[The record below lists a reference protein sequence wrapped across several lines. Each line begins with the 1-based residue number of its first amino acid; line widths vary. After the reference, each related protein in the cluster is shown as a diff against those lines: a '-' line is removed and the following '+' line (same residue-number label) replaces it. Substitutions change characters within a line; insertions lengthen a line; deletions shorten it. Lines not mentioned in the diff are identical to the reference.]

1 MLKEGNIRGTYI
13 RMDCGKAQTVLLMD
27 EVEDLAA
34 AYEKCDWET
43 RTALSLCLIYLED
56 ERHQVVPLG
65 PRKTGD
71 SFSP

>member
-1 MLKEGNIRGTYI
+1 MC
-13 RMDCGKAQTVLLMD
+13 MDYRKAETALLME

-34 AYEKCDWET
+34 AYEKCDRET

-71 SFSP
+71 SFRP

>member
-1 MLKEGNIRGTYI
+1 MCMDYEQAAQVC
-13 RMDCGKAQTVLLMD
+13 RMDEIK
-27 EVEDLAA
+27 DLAA
-34 AYEKCDWET
+34 AYERCDWET

>member
-1 MLKEGNIRGTYI
+1 MCMDYEQAAHVC
-13 RMDCGKAQTVLLMD
+13 RMDEIK
-27 EVEDLAA
+27 DLAA
-34 AYEKCDWET
+34 AYERCDWET

-71 SFSP
+71 SFRP

>member
-1 MLKEGNIRGTYI
+1 MCMDYEQAAQVC
-13 RMDCGKAQTVLLMD
+13 RMDEIK
-27 EVEDLAA
+27 DLAA
-34 AYEKCDWET
+34 AYERCDWET

-56 ERHQVVPLG
+56 PRHKVVPLG

>member
-1 MLKEGNIRGTYI
+1 
-13 RMDCGKAQTVLLMD
+13 MDYGKAEAALLME

-34 AYEKCDWET
+34 AYESCDEET

-56 ERHQVVPLG
+56 QRHELVPLG